1 MNVSRPFLGTH
12 NGSFTAAL
20 WGIWDL
26 DFVGYGT
33 SGFSLGHE
41 MEEQE
46 LCYKSS
52 LLDYIGSLQLVNYLF
67 TYLF

>member
-12 NGSFTAAL
+12 SGSFTAAL
-20 WGIWDL
+20 WGIWVL

-46 LCYKSS
+46 LCLK
-52 LLDYIGSLQLVNYLF
+52 IQF
-67 TYLF
+67 A

>member
-1 MNVSRPFLGTH
+1 MNASRPFLGTH
-12 NGSFTAAL
+12 SGFFIATL
-20 WGIWDL
+20 WGIWVL

-46 LCYKSS
+46 LCLK
-52 LLDYIGSLQLVNYLF
+52 IQF
-67 TYLF
+67 A